1 MVLFSMYVMVINCH
15 DVNPCTFQSIQ
26 HNSKPVNSRRFI
38 ETTFMFCLNSTR
50 PVLCVLVVC
59 VHGGGSEGWL
69 RFSRK

>member
-38 ETTFMFCLNSTR
+38 ETTFLFCLINS
-50 PVLCVLVVC
+50 VLSC
-59 VHGGGSEGWL
+59 VHLWSVCTEADRRAG
-69 RFSRK
+69 